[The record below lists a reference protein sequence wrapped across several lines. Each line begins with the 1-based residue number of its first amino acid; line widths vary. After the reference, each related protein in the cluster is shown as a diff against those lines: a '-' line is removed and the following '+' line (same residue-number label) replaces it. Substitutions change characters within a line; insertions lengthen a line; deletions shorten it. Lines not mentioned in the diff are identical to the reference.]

1 MKLQHGLVNVLINGN
16 FEEDAGTC
24 SVVND
29 AFQENVS
36 WALLR
41 TFWDM
46 ENQRS
51 DTGRRISRMVIHVF
65 DLTFSHP
72 LQP

>member
-1 MKLQHGLVNVLINGN
+1 MLLSVNKLPYNENCENIRFVENLKMKLQHGLVNVLINGN

-41 TFWDM
+41 TFWDNGKS
-46 ENQRS
+46 EE
-51 DTGRRISRMVIHVF
+51 
-65 DLTFSHP
+65 
-72 LQP
+72 